1 MEDVRREIQKKVT
14 EHNSRTRNEKKEGDI
29 QNEMTELFGCNPKIV
44 PATTVSSMVM
54 EAERA
59 DHSHDEDEELPRQML
74 LKKKKRRSSKSSASE
89 MIRFLKEFKDEK
101 RKEEM
106 EKMSLPQKITKRKG
120 HNESIPR
127 HSNKKGRLRT

>member
-1 MEDVRREIQKKVT
+1 MEDVRREIQEKVT

-59 DHSHDEDEELPRQML
+59 DHSHNEDEELPRQML
-74 LKKKKRRSSKSSASE
+74 LKKKK
-89 MIRFLKEFKDEK
+89 
-101 RKEEM
+101 
-106 EKMSLPQKITKRKG
+106 
-120 HNESIPR
+120 
-127 HSNKKGRLRT
+127 